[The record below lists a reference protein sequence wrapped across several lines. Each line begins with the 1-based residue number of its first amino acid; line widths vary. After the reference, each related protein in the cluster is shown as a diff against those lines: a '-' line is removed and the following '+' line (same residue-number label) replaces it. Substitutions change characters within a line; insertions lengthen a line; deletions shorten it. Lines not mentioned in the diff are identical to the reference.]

1 MGEFA
6 RFNTGKNVVQ
16 FRRATKGE
24 VVAGTAKG
32 ASIRASGCKALQQP
46 YYEQSELTDKSVR
59 WQRV

>member
-32 ASIRASGCKALQQP
+32 ASIRASGCKARQQP
-46 YYEQSELTDKSVR
+46 YHEQSELTDKSVR